1 MVIVIPNRLLD
12 GIILSFIK
20 RNNLYSRVITERAKA
35 AFGISEPTIYPV
47 LRRLRNNR
55 FLSVYSRPFQG
66 RTRNYYQ
73 ITSSGKSELKVI
85 KKEWQIFSTK
95 INQVMGE
102 ENEQNN

>member
-1 MVIVIPNRLLD
+1 MAIVIPNRLLD

-20 RNNLYSRVITERAKA
+20 RNNLYSRVITEQAKA
-35 AFGISEPTIYPV
+35 VFGISEPTIYPV

-85 KKEWQIFSTK
+85 KKNGKFSALK
-95 INQVMGE
+95 
-102 ENEQNN
+102 